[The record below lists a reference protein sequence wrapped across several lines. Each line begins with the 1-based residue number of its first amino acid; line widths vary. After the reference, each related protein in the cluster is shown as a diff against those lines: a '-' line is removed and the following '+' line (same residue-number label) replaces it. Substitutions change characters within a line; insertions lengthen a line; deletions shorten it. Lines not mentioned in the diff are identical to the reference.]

1 MEKIKN
7 FNRLN
12 DYFFKNLMGQDERKA
27 LALDFLNSIVEL
39 ENNKHFVDLKFLNTE
54 KAPNKIDGKLS
65 RLDIQA
71 QTDDGTFWDIEVQVS
86 REDYMPERSLF
97 YLSRIYG
104 NQLNAGEKY
113 PVLKRTIG
121 INLLN
126 FNLDQLKTLPSW
138 HNYCC
143 FCVPNTNVIV
153 TRHLE
158 MHFLELPKVKI
169 SDIKKLKKSEQW
181 GAYFSGKYSEKDLEE
196 LAMNNPVI
204 KQALDYEAYF
214 NSNDELRKEYL
225 AREEAILDEKIR
237 NGYSHQRGRQ
247 EGIKEGIQEGI
258 QENKIQNA
266 INFLK
271 LGIDIETVAKGVNL
285 SIEKIKELQKSI

>member
-1 MEKIKN
+1 MDKIKN
-7 FNRLN
+7 FSRLN
-12 DYFFKNLMGQDERKA
+12 DYFFKNLMGKDERKG

-39 ENNKHFVDLKFLNTE
+39 EDNKYFVDLKFLNTE
-54 KAPNKIDGKLS
+54 KTPDKIDGKLS

-104 NQLNAGEKY
+104 NQLNSGEKY

-126 FNLDQLKTLPSW
+126 FNLDQLKTLSSW

-143 FCVPNTNVIV
+143 FCVPNTNVVV
-153 TRHLE
+153 TCHLE
-158 MHFLELPKVKI
+158 MHFLELPKIKI
-169 SDIKKLKKSEQW
+169 SDIKKLKKAEQW
-181 GAYFSGKYSEKDLEE
+181 GAYFSGKYTDKDMEV

-225 AREEAILDEKIR
+225 AREEAILDERIR
-237 NGYSHQRGRQ
+237 HGYSHQRGV
-247 EGIKEGIQEGI
+247 QEGI
-258 QENKIQNA
+258 QKEKLQNI

-271 LGIDIETVAKGVNL
+271 LGVDIETIAKGVNL
-285 SIEKIKELQKSI
+285 SIDEIKKISKQVNK

>member
-1 MEKIKN
+1 MNKI
-7 FNRLN
+7 
-12 DYFFKNLMGQDERKA
+12 KNLMGKDERKG

-39 ENNKHFVDLKFLNTE
+39 EDNKYFVDLKFLNTE
-54 KAPNKIDGKLS
+54 KTPDKIDGKLS

-104 NQLNAGEKY
+104 NQLNSGEKY

-126 FNLDQLKTLPSW
+126 FNLDQLKTLSSW

-143 FCVPNTNVIV
+143 FCVPNTNVVV

-158 MHFLELPKVKI
+158 MHFLELPKIKI
-169 SDIKKLKKSEQW
+169 SDIKKLKKAEQW
-181 GAYFSGKYSEKDLEE
+181 GAYFSGKYTDKDMEV

-225 AREEAILDEKIR
+225 AREEAILDERIR
-237 NGYSHQRGRQ
+237 HGYSHQRGV
-247 EGIKEGIQEGI
+247 QEGI
-258 QENKIQNA
+258 QKEKLQNI

-271 LGIDIETVAKGVNL
+271 LGVDIETIAKGVNL
-285 SIEKIKELQKSI
+285 SIDEIKKISKQVNK

>member
-1 MEKIKN
+1 MNKIKN
-7 FNRLN
+7 FSRLN
-12 DYFFKNLMGQDERKA
+12 DYFFKNLMGKDERKG

-39 ENNKHFVDLKFLNTE
+39 EDNKYFVDLKFLNTE
-54 KAPNKIDGKLS
+54 KTPDKIDGKLS

-104 NQLNAGEKY
+104 NQLNSGEKY
-113 PVLKRTIG
+113 PLLKRTIG

-126 FNLDQLKTLPSW
+126 FNLDQLKTLSSW

-143 FCVPNTNVIV
+143 FCVPNTNVVV
-153 TRHLE
+153 TCHLE
-158 MHFLELPKVKI
+158 MHFLELPKIKI
-169 SDIKKLKKSEQW
+169 SDIKKLKKAEQW
-181 GAYFSGKYSEKDLEE
+181 GAYFSGKYTDKDMEV

-225 AREEAILDEKIR
+225 AREEAILDERIR
-237 NGYSHQRGRQ
+237 HGYSHQRGV
-247 EGIKEGIQEGI
+247 QEGI
-258 QENKIQNA
+258 QKEKLQNI

-271 LGIDIETVAKGVNL
+271 LGVDIETIAKGVNL
-285 SIEKIKELQKSI
+285 SIDEIKKISKQVNK

>member
-1 MEKIKN
+1 MNKIKN
-7 FNRLN
+7 FSRLN
-12 DYFFKNLMGQDERKA
+12 DYFFKNLMGKDERKG

-39 ENNKHFVDLKFLNTE
+39 EDNKYFVDLKFLNTE
-54 KAPNKIDGKLS
+54 KTPDKIDGKLS

-104 NQLNAGEKY
+104 NQLNSGEKY

-126 FNLDQLKTLPSW
+126 FNLDQLKTLSSW

-143 FCVPNTNVIV
+143 FCVPNTNVVV
-153 TRHLE
+153 TCHLE
-158 MHFLELPKVKI
+158 MHFLELPKIKI
-169 SDIKKLKKSEQW
+169 SDIKKLKKAEPW
-181 GAYFSGKYSEKDLEE
+181 GAYFSGKYTDKDMEV

-225 AREEAILDEKIR
+225 AREEAILDERIR
-237 NGYSHQRGRQ
+237 HGYSHQRGV
-247 EGIKEGIQEGI
+247 QEGI
-258 QENKIQNA
+258 QKEKLQNI

-271 LGIDIETVAKGVNL
+271 LGVDIETIAKGVNL
-285 SIEKIKELQKSI
+285 SIDEIKKISKQVNK

>member
-12 DYFFKNLMGQDERKA
+12 DYFFKNLMGQD
-27 LALDFLNSIVEL
+27 D
-39 ENNKHFVDLKFLNTE
+39 
-54 KAPNKIDGKLS
+54 
-65 RLDIQA
+65 
-71 QTDDGTFWDIEVQVS
+71 
-86 REDYMPERSLF
+86 
-97 YLSRIYG
+97 
-104 NQLNAGEKY
+104 
-113 PVLKRTIG
+113 
-121 INLLN
+121 
-126 FNLDQLKTLPSW
+126 
-138 HNYCC
+138 CC

-214 NSNDELRKEYL
+214 NSNDELRQEYL

-247 EGIKEGIQEGI
+247 EGIQEGLKKGIQKGI
-258 QENKIQNA
+258 QSERKVIA
-266 INFLK
+266 INLLK
-271 LGIDIETVAKGVNL
+271 VNMAIDFISKTTGLNEQEIL
-285 SIEKIKELQKSI
+285 HLQQSLDK

>member
-1 MEKIKN
+1 M
-7 FNRLN
+7 
-12 DYFFKNLMGQDERKA
+12 
-27 LALDFLNSIVEL
+27 
-39 ENNKHFVDLKFLNTE
+39 
-54 KAPNKIDGKLS
+54 
-65 RLDIQA
+65 
-71 QTDDGTFWDIEVQVS
+71 
-86 REDYMPERSLF
+86 
-97 YLSRIYG
+97 
-104 NQLNAGEKY
+104 
-113 PVLKRTIG
+113 
-121 INLLN
+121 
-126 FNLDQLKTLPSW
+126 
-138 HNYCC
+138 
-143 FCVPNTNVIV
+143 PNTNVIV

-247 EGIKEGIQEGI
+247 EGIQEGI
-258 QENKIQNA
+258 QKGIQSERKVIA
-266 INFLK
+266 INLLK
-271 LGIDIETVAKGVNL
+271 ANMAIDFIAQSTGL
-285 SIEKIKELQKSI
+285 SKQEIIRLQQSLDK

>member
-1 MEKIKN
+1 MNKIKN
-7 FNRLN
+7 FSRLN
-12 DYFFKNLMGQDERKA
+12 DYFFKNLMGRDERKG

-39 ENNKHFVDLKFLNTE
+39 EDNKYFVDLKFLNTE
-54 KAPNKIDGKLS
+54 KTPDKIDGKLS

-104 NQLNAGEKY
+104 NQLNSGEKY

-126 FNLDQLKTLPSW
+126 FNLDQLKTLSSW

-143 FCVPNTNVIV
+143 FCVPNTNVVV
-153 TRHLE
+153 TCHLE
-158 MHFLELPKVKI
+158 MHFLELPKIKI
-169 SDIKKLKKSEQW
+169 SDIKKLKKAEQW
-181 GAYFSGKYSEKDLEE
+181 GAYFSGKYTDKDMEV

-225 AREEAILDEKIR
+225 AREEAILDERIR
-237 NGYSHQRGRQ
+237 HGYSHQRGV
-247 EGIKEGIQEGI
+247 QEGI
-258 QENKIQNA
+258 QKEKLQNI

-271 LGIDIETVAKGVNL
+271 LGVDIETIAKGVNL
-285 SIEKIKELQKSI
+285 SIDEIKKISKQVNK

>member
-1 MEKIKN
+1 MNKIKN
-7 FNRLN
+7 FSRLN
-12 DYFFKNLMGQDERKA
+12 DYFFKNLMGKDERKG

-39 ENNKHFVDLKFLNTE
+39 EDNKYFVDLKFLNTE
-54 KAPNKIDGKLS
+54 KTPDKIDGKLS

-86 REDYMPERSLF
+86 REDYMPEHSLF

-104 NQLNAGEKY
+104 NQLNSGEKY

-126 FNLDQLKTLPSW
+126 FNLDQLKTLSSW

-143 FCVPNTNVIV
+143 FCVPNTNVVV

-158 MHFLELPKVKI
+158 MHFLELPKIKI
-169 SDIKKLKKSEQW
+169 SDIKKLKKAEQW
-181 GAYFSGKYSEKDLEE
+181 GAYFSGKYTDKDMEV

-225 AREEAILDEKIR
+225 AREEAILDERIR
-237 NGYSHQRGRQ
+237 HGYSHQRGV
-247 EGIKEGIQEGI
+247 QEGI
-258 QENKIQNA
+258 QKEKLQNI

-271 LGIDIETVAKGVNL
+271 LGVDIETIAKGVNL
-285 SIEKIKELQKSI
+285 SIDEIKKISKQVNK

>member
-1 MEKIKN
+1 M
-7 FNRLN
+7 
-12 DYFFKNLMGQDERKA
+12 
-27 LALDFLNSIVEL
+27 
-39 ENNKHFVDLKFLNTE
+39 
-54 KAPNKIDGKLS
+54 
-65 RLDIQA
+65 
-71 QTDDGTFWDIEVQVS
+71 
-86 REDYMPERSLF
+86 
-97 YLSRIYG
+97 
-104 NQLNAGEKY
+104 
-113 PVLKRTIG
+113 
-121 INLLN
+121 
-126 FNLDQLKTLPSW
+126 
-138 HNYCC
+138 
-143 FCVPNTNVIV
+143 PNTNIIV

-247 EGIKEGIQEGI
+247 EGIQEGLKKGIQKGIKEGIQSERKVI
-258 QENKIQNA
+258 A
-266 INFLK
+266 INLLK
-271 LGIDIETVAKGVNL
+271 ANMAIDFIAQSTGL
-285 SIEKIKELQKSI
+285 SKQEIIRLQQSLDK

>member
-1 MEKIKN
+1 MNKIKN
-7 FNRLN
+7 FSRLN
-12 DYFFKNLMGQDERKA
+12 DYFFKNLMGKDERKG

-39 ENNKHFVDLKFLNTE
+39 EDNKYFVDLKFLNTE
-54 KAPNKIDGKLS
+54 KTPDKIDGKLS

-104 NQLNAGEKY
+104 NQLNSGEKY
-113 PVLKRTIG
+113 PVLKKTIG

-126 FNLDQLKTLPSW
+126 FNLDQLKTLSSW

-143 FCVPNTNVIV
+143 FCVPNTNVVV
-153 TRHLE
+153 TCHLE
-158 MHFLELPKVKI
+158 MHFLELPKIKI
-169 SDIKKLKKSEQW
+169 SDIKKLKKAEQW
-181 GAYFSGKYSEKDLEE
+181 GAYFSGKYTDKDMEV

-225 AREEAILDEKIR
+225 AREEAILDERIR
-237 NGYSHQRGRQ
+237 HGYSHQRGV
-247 EGIKEGIQEGI
+247 QEGI
-258 QENKIQNA
+258 QKEKLQNI

-271 LGIDIETVAKGVNL
+271 LGVDIETIAKGVNL
-285 SIEKIKELQKSI
+285 SIDEIKKISKQVNK

>member
-1 MEKIKN
+1 MNKIKN
-7 FNRLN
+7 FSRLN
-12 DYFFKNLMGQDERKA
+12 DYFFKNLMGKDERKG

-39 ENNKHFVDLKFLNTE
+39 EDNKYFVDLKFLNTE
-54 KAPNKIDGKLS
+54 KTPDKIDGKLS

-104 NQLNAGEKY
+104 NQLNSGEKY

-126 FNLDQLKTLPSW
+126 FNLDQLKTLSSW

-143 FCVPNTNVIV
+143 FCVPNTNVVV
-153 TRHLE
+153 TCHLE
-158 MHFLELPKVKI
+158 MHFLELPKIKI
-169 SDIKKLKKSEQW
+169 SDIKKLKKDEQW
-181 GAYFSGKYSEKDLEE
+181 GAYFSGKYTDKDMEV

-225 AREEAILDEKIR
+225 AREEAILDERIR
-237 NGYSHQRGRQ
+237 HGYSHQRGV
-247 EGIKEGIQEGI
+247 QEGI
-258 QENKIQNA
+258 QKEKLQNI

-271 LGIDIETVAKGVNL
+271 LGVDIETIAKGVNL
-285 SIEKIKELQKSI
+285 SIDEIKKISKQVNK

>member
-1 MEKIKN
+1 MNKIKN
-7 FNRLN
+7 FSRLN
-12 DYFFKNLMGQDERKA
+12 DYFFKNLMGKDERKG

-39 ENNKHFVDLKFLNTE
+39 EDNKYFVDLKFLNTE
-54 KAPNKIDGKLS
+54 KTPDKIDGKLS

-104 NQLNAGEKY
+104 NQLNFGEKY

-126 FNLDQLKTLPSW
+126 FNLDQLKTLSSW

-143 FCVPNTNVIV
+143 FCVPNTNVVV
-153 TRHLE
+153 TCHLE
-158 MHFLELPKVKI
+158 MHFLELPKIKI
-169 SDIKKLKKSEQW
+169 SDIKKLKKAEQW
-181 GAYFSGKYSEKDLEE
+181 GAYFSGKYTDKDMEV

-225 AREEAILDEKIR
+225 AREEAILDERIR
-237 NGYSHQRGRQ
+237 HGYSHQRGV
-247 EGIKEGIQEGI
+247 QEGI
-258 QENKIQNA
+258 QKEKLQNI

-271 LGIDIETVAKGVNL
+271 LGVDIETIAKGVNL
-285 SIEKIKELQKSI
+285 SIDEIKKISKQVNK

>member
-1 MEKIKN
+1 MNKIKN
-7 FNRLN
+7 FSRLN
-12 DYFFKNLMGQDERKA
+12 DYFFKNLMGKDERKG

-39 ENNKHFVDLKFLNTE
+39 EDNKYFVDLKFLNTE
-54 KAPNKIDGKLS
+54 KTPDKIDGKLS

-104 NQLNAGEKY
+104 NQLNSGEKY

-126 FNLDQLKTLPSW
+126 FNLDQLKTLSSW

-143 FCVPNTNVIV
+143 FCVPNTNVVV
-153 TRHLE
+153 TCHLE
-158 MHFLELPKVKI
+158 MHFLELPKIKI
-169 SDIKKLKKSEQW
+169 SDIKKLKKAEQW
-181 GAYFSGKYSEKDLEE
+181 GAYFSGKYTDKDMEV

-225 AREEAILDEKIR
+225 AREEAILDERIR
-237 NGYSHQRGRQ
+237 HGYSHQQ
-247 EGIKEGIQEGI
+247 GIVKGIEKNKIETATNALKEGLSPELIA
-258 QENKIQNA
+258 KI
-266 INFLK
+266 
-271 LGIDIETVAKGVNL
+271 TNL
-285 SIEKIKELQKSI
+285 SIEEVNRLRQQLNK

>member
-1 MEKIKN
+1 MNKIKN
-7 FNRLN
+7 FSRLN
-12 DYFFKNLMGQDERKA
+12 DYFFKNLMGKDERKG

-39 ENNKHFVDLKFLNTE
+39 EDNKYFVDLKFLNTE
-54 KAPNKIDGKLS
+54 KTPDKIDGKLS

-104 NQLNAGEKY
+104 NQLNSGEKY

-126 FNLDQLKTLPSW
+126 FNLDQLKTLSSW

-143 FCVPNTNVIV
+143 FCVPNTNVVV
-153 TRHLE
+153 TCHLE
-158 MHFLELPKVKI
+158 MHFLELPKIKI
-169 SDIKKLKKSEQW
+169 SDIKKLKKAEQW
-181 GAYFSGKYSEKDLEE
+181 GAYFSGKYTDKDMEV

-225 AREEAILDEKIR
+225 AREEAILDERIR
-237 NGYSHQRGRQ
+237 HGYSHQRGV
-247 EGIKEGIQEGI
+247 QEGI
-258 QENKIQNA
+258 QKEKLQNI

-271 LGIDIETVAKGVNL
+271 LGVDIETIAKGVNL
-285 SIEKIKELQKSI
+285 SIDEIKKISKQVNK

>member
-1 MEKIKN
+1 MNKIKN
-7 FNRLN
+7 FSRLN
-12 DYFFKNLMGQDERKA
+12 DYFFKNLMGKDERKG

-39 ENNKHFVDLKFLNTE
+39 EDNKYFVDLKFLNTE
-54 KAPNKIDGKLS
+54 KTPDKIDGKLS

-104 NQLNAGEKY
+104 NQLNSGEKY

-126 FNLDQLKTLPSW
+126 FNLDQLKTLSSW

-143 FCVPNTNVIV
+143 FCVPNTNVVV

-158 MHFLELPKVKI
+158 MHFLELPKIKI
-169 SDIKKLKKSEQW
+169 SDIKKLKKAEQW
-181 GAYFSGKYSEKDLEE
+181 GAYFSGKYTDKDMEV

-225 AREEAILDEKIR
+225 AREEAILDERIR
-237 NGYSHQRGRQ
+237 QGYSHQRGV
-247 EGIKEGIQEGI
+247 QEGI
-258 QENKIQNA
+258 QKEKLQNI

-271 LGIDIETVAKGVNL
+271 LGVDIETIAKGVNL
-285 SIEKIKELQKSI
+285 SIDEIKKISKQVNK